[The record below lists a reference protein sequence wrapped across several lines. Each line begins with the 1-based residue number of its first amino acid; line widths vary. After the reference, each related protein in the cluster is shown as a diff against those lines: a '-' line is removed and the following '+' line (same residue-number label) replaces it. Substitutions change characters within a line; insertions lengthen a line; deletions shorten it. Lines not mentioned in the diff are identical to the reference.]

1 MLCSIQVMNFVLPQ
15 GYDVVPYSS
24 VGSGFPLSLLTWH
37 PEEGQGLA
45 LSSRHLPLQ
54 LQRGPAFSKG

>member
-1 MLCSIQVMNFVLPQ
+1 M
-15 GYDVVPYSS
+15 VPYST

-45 LSSRHLPLQ
+45 VSSRHLSLQ